1 MTVVEAPGGRVKL
14 FEIKLKLP
22 VELDVIFVNVLPLM
36 PVLSGPAVAE
46 PAREIPVIDPVAAAI
61 V

>member
-1 MTVVEAPGGRVKL
+1 MKL

-36 PVLSGPAVAE
+36 LLLSGPAVAE
-46 PAREIPVIDPVAAAI
+46 PESDIAVIVPVAAAI